1 VANDLAAAA
10 PASLTVTFPRL
21 VGGSP
26 DGTSVAYPVTLAS
39 LNLPEFQGVVGFP
52 GSALL
57 HSTATAAAPAGGG
70 APTNDAELAALA
82 RQLAQDWYRHRLA
95 SHDVLYAG
103 VAPWTPSGVTDV
115 VEWSQTPTQV
125 VTRAR
130 RGPWLDHREEVFHFA
145 PGAASQ
151 PGAGGAPTP
160 GSVTTTTPGG
170 PVTGGG
176 TVLYPPGT
184 TVVYPP
190 GSVTVQQGV
199 VVTPQPAAVTL
210 ASSTYNNYTLPS
222 AGVVNFN
229 PTATGGVT
237 ITGLAAAFAGQQ
249 ITLVNNG
256 TVPLFFPN
264 QDPGSSTPNQVRPP
278 WGGAL
283 TIPPCGTAQLQAGKG
298 PGLEWG
304 VLNPGAMPIPWQKPS
319 PVTTMGGDF
328 NNFDPTG
335 NSIVQLDPVGGNWNL
350 TGIKPQFPGA
360 QLTITVPATA
370 TGTVT
375 LTDND
380 PASSIGNQLSLAN
393 NQNITL
399 HPGESLDLTAGAG
412 GDFGTTVNQNGPAAA
427 AVGANY
433 PGWVK
438 VTKTFTD
445 FAAASQNNTVTVY
458 TLPARGVIHA
468 CLIKHTAAFTG
479 GALTAYN
486 LTTVQGGSTYF
497 GGSGAYTLF
506 QAPANVGQGKMQPFP
521 QTGYGS
527 LEDFGATKAITASLQ
542 SIGANLNAATAGS
555 VNIYFLVSTL
565 P

>member
-1 VANDLAAAA
+1 MPEPGPGRFAAEEPLLSDPFVRGLSRELHRARQAVDTGGTASQADEGGLSAVVSPPRRGFWARLTAQNVTDKTLYSFVEVIRDPGGTSTFVIPNGAVTLTDKAREANLNQTVPLSSVVWMEPSPGTLGSMYDFEYDAAGSPTSPTY
-10 PASLTVTFPRL
+10 PAGSTVTFQSGATL
-21 VGGSP
+21 NVQSGG
-26 DGTSVAYPVTLAS
+26 TLTLA
-39 LNLPEFQGVVGFP
+39 G
-52 GSALL
+52 AL
-57 HSTATAAAPAGGG
+57 
-70 APTNDAELAALA
+70 
-82 RQLAQDWYRHRLA
+82 
-95 SHDVLYAG
+95 
-103 VAPWTPSGVTDV
+103 
-115 VEWSQTPTQV
+115 
-125 VTRAR
+125 
-130 RGPWLDHREEVFHFA
+130 
-145 PGAASQ
+145 
-151 PGAGGAPTP
+151 
-160 GSVTTTTPGG
+160 
-170 PVTGGG
+170 
-176 TVLYPPGT
+176 
-184 TVVYPP
+184 
-190 GSVTVQQGV
+190 
-199 VVTPQPAAVTL
+199 VTPQPAAVTL
-210 ASSTYNNYTLPS
+210 SSSTYNNYTLPS

-237 ITGLAAAFAGQQ
+237 ITGLVAAFAGQQ

-319 PVTTMGGDF
+319 GITTMGGDF

-335 NSIVQLDPVGGNWNL
+335 NSIIQLDPAGGNWNL

-380 PASSIGNQLSLAN
+380 PASSIGNQLSLAG

-486 LTTVQGGSTYF
+486 LTAVQGGTTYF

-506 QAPANVGQGKMQPFP
+506 QAPANVGQGKLQPFA

-527 LEDFGATKAITASLQ
+527 LEDFGATKAITASVQ